1 MGRKTAVW
9 KILWK
14 IGLLVFFGIGL
25 CYGYFFNLF
34 PQKKYKAQDFNLKT
48 EHSSIDYNK
57 NGMDDYTDFLAGAKK
72 DAAKH
77 PHYDARYWENGF
89 PPEDIGVCTDTVWR
103 AFREAGYDLSLMMD
117 KDIERSLESYPHVEH
132 RDKNIDFRRV
142 KNLRIFFE
150 RYGVKLTTDI
160 DDIEAWQPGDI
171 VIFGKDDHIGIVSD
185 FRNDKGHV
193 FLIHNAGQYNR
204 DEDYFKRRK
213 PVAHYRFD
221 ASKVPEE
228 VLVPWI

>member
-1 MGRKTAVW
+1 MCP
-9 KILWK
+9 
-14 IGLLVFFGIGL
+14 VFGGHI
-25 CYGYFFNLF
+25 N
-34 PQKKYKAQDFNLKT
+34 
-48 EHSSIDYNK
+48 
-57 NGMDDYTDFLAGAKK
+57 DYTDFLIGAKK

-89 PPEDIGVCTDTVWR
+89 PPEDVGVCTDTVWR
-103 AFREAGYDLSLMMD
+103 AFREAGYDLSLMVD
-117 KDIERSLESYPHVEH
+117 KDIECSLESYPHVEH

-185 FRNDKGHV
+185 FRNDKGQV